1 MSFNLANNL
10 SETAAIQPT
19 SEGTVGSE
27 TTSALAIQHELPI
40 PGTTSAEQEVF
51 SPKPSATDLPQPGE
65 SIRLEMLPRPHYHA
79 QFRADLAVRSAR
91 IRERLAELAK
101 VSDELK
107 RGMQGIQETIA
118 DIERTKANTQK
129 VLTCYLSLVS
139 GVNDLV
145 YYFHPQYTLDGIKQ
159 GGEELNLSP
168 EETRL
173 KNLLMILT
181 TLRRN
186 ATQP

>member
-129 VLTCYLSLVS
+129 
-139 GVNDLV
+139 
-145 YYFHPQYTLDGIKQ
+145 YTLDGIKQ